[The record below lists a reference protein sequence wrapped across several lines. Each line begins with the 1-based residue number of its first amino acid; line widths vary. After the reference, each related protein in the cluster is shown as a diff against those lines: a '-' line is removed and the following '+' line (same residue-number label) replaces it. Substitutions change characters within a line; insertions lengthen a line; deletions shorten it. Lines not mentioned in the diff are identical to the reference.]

1 MSKPYN
7 ETLTILNREI
17 GKAPKYNDLRKDG
30 TRRLQ
35 WTNTVLKFDEIH
47 GLTEYLKSE
56 GLSGVDLKNIQNK
69 NGMMSVVAEI
79 PENIVTGRTTKVS
92 SYTSPSVVAVFF
104 RKLNY
109 VIAATLAVTLTLS
122 LLPFMYLASLVTNR
136 VTVSGTKIYVR
147 NMFGST
153 IFGVGFGFNH

>member
-69 NGMMSVVAEI
+69 NFI
-79 PENIVTGRTTKVS
+79 DLT
-92 SYTSPSVVAVFF
+92 FF
-104 RKLNY
+104 YLKY
-109 VIAATLAVTLTLS
+109 SQILTCSIL
-122 LLPFMYLASLVTNR
+122 
-136 VTVSGTKIYVR
+136 K
-147 NMFGST
+147 
-153 IFGVGFGFNH
+153 